1 MWADLEQ
8 SFDSKGINFA
18 LQGISEG
25 ERKSERTTIINTIS
39 SIRKKRTL
47 VFGLHSGRCARGT
60 MASLD
65 ALGL

>member
-8 SFDSKGINFA
+8 SFDSKGINLA
-18 LQGISEG
+18 PQGISEG

-39 SIRKKRTL
+39 SLRKKRTL
-47 VFGLHSGRCARGT
+47 VFGLHSERCSRET

-65 ALGL
+65 ALEL